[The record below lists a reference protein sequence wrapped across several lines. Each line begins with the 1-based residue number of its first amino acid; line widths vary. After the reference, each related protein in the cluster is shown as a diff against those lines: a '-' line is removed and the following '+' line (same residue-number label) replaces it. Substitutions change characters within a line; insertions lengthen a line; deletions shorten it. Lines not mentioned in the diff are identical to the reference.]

1 MMKNIS
7 CNTNDENRKLLHTLV
22 YSENYWKTFRELQ
35 TDMVMLYYYEIE
47 KLFQD
52 RKIKALAE
60 KLYVLADYLLYDSK
74 SGLNIYYGEPH
85 NLNIV

>member
-1 MMKNIS
+1 
-7 CNTNDENRKLLHTLV
+7 
-22 YSENYWKTFRELQ
+22 
-35 TDMVMLYYYEIE
+35 MVMLYYYEIE